1 MSDETPA
8 ERNNVLLI
16 VVGVL
21 AALSV
26 VIAALVIFS
35 SGEAP
40 AEKPEATAP
49 AKAREQSLT
58 LGKQDA
64 RTKVVVYEDFGD
76 PASRELDIASRD
88 FLRIEAARGTVE
100 VEYAPIAT
108 EDDYARGATAAWLA
122 VLESGTPHQ
131 ALAFHDVLF
140 DRQPEPGSTEEAPFA
155 SWATSAGIDD
165 KAVAEALDSPD
176 EGAVDA
182 ANQAVAQA
190 GVTGAPVVLVDG
202 RPLTAASPTELA
214 DRLQRLVLARD

>member
-40 AEKPEATAP
+40 AEKPEAAAP
-49 AKAREQSLT
+49 VKPGEHSLT
-58 LGKQDA
+58 VGQQDA
-64 RTKVVVYEDFGD
+64 RTKVVVYEDFAD
-76 PASRELDIASRD
+76 PASRELEMASRD
-88 FLRIEAARGTVE
+88 FLRIEAARGTVQ
-100 VEYAPIAT
+100 VDYRPFAA
-108 EDDYARGATAAWLA
+108 DADYARGALAAWLA
-122 VLESGTPHQ
+122 VLQAGTPRQ

-140 DRQPEPGSTEEAPFA
+140 DRQPEPGSTPETPFA
-155 SWATSAGIDD
+155 SWAKSAGIKDQ
-165 KAVAEALDSPD
+165 AVTEALGSPD
-176 EGAVDA
+176 AGPVET
-182 ANQAVAQA
+182 ANQAVTNA
-190 GVTGAPVVLVDG
+190 GVTRAPVVLVDG

-214 DRLQRLVLARD
+214 DKLQRLVLARD